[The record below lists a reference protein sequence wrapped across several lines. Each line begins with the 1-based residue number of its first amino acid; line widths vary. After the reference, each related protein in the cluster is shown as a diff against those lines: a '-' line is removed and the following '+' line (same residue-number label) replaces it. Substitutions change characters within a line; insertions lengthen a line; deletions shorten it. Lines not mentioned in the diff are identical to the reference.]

1 VWRGYCTGILETVED
16 HESADTKGSRAN
28 FRQQGDDVRKKLS
41 AAAGLVTIAA
51 AGALITSTP
60 AFAESAITSITAASA
75 VASPASATLAQQATV
90 STATR
95 TAAND
100 GRRRHRHR
108 RHHRHHRR
116 HHRHHR
122 HHHRHHWGY

>member
-1 VWRGYCTGILETVED
+1 M
-16 HESADTKGSRAN
+16 
-28 FRQQGDDVRKKLS
+28 RKKLS

-60 AFAESAITSITAASA
+60 AFAAGDDIASITGVSA
-75 VASPASATLAQQATV
+75 VASPASATAGQQATL
-90 STATR
+90 SSGER
-95 TAAND
+95 TLANE
-100 GRRRHRHR
+100 GGRRHRHR

-122 HHHRHHWGY
+122 HHRY

>member
-1 VWRGYCTGILETVED
+1 M
-16 HESADTKGSRAN
+16 
-28 FRQQGDDVRKKLS
+28 RKKLS

-60 AFAESAITSITAASA
+60 ALAASEDITMVTA
-75 VASPASATLAQQATV
+75 VAGPASATVGDQASV
-90 STATR
+90 SSSTR
-95 TAAND
+95 TVAND
-100 GRRRHRHR
+100 RRRRHRHR

-122 HHHRHHWGY
+122 HHHRY

>member
-1 VWRGYCTGILETVED
+1 
-16 HESADTKGSRAN
+16 
-28 FRQQGDDVRKKLS
+28 VRKKLS

-60 AFAESAITSITAASA
+60 AFAESSDIASITGVSA
-75 VASPASATLAQQATV
+75 VASPASATVGQQATV
-90 STATR
+90 STGTR
-95 TAAND
+95 TLAND

-122 HHHRHHWGY
+122 HHRYHHRY